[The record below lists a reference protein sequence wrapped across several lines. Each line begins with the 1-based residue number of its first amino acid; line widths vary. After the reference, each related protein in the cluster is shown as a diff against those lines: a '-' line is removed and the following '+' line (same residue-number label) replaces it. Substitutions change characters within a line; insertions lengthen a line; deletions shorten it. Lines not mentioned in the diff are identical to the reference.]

1 MNGSEAIQL
10 TLLVLDLECLDYI
23 RTTLI
28 HTTWSILFNYH
39 KVCSSLLRALP
50 CGSHEIQVVCNTL
63 PPCLIV

>member
-23 RTTLI
+23 HTTLI
-28 HTTWSILFNYH
+28 HTTWSILFNCH

-50 CGSHEIQVVCNTL
+50 RGSRESQVVCNTL